1 MGMPCELSDVV
12 VLSAVRLPIGRFG
25 GTLRNTSAME
35 LGGKTIAEAVKRSR
49 VPVDQI
55 GEVIMGHC
63 RQAGNG
69 PNPARTAEYLSGL
82 PLTIPA
88 QTLNKS
94 CPSALRGL
102 LLASQQIRLGDADVI
117 VAGGMDSMSTMPHLL
132 KGARFDGFR
141 LGNITLQDD
150 WYTVVGLAGMTAIQ
164 GADYIGK
171 KYGITRA
178 AQDEFALESHRKA
191 VAAWNENRF
200 ADEVVSFEV
209 RPQGRQPGAVLE
221 RDENPRADTS
231 LDKLSKLSPAAPGV
245 ETITAGNSSGMGDS
259 AAALVL
265 ASRAKARELGLQ
277 PLASLVSC
285 GITGCEDPRDMFEGP
300 PLAIAMA
307 LKRAGMSL
315 GDLDLIEVNEAFAA
329 QVLANERVAG
339 WDRAKLN
346 VNGGAIALGHPTG
359 HTGARIVVT
368 LIHALRR
375 LKKELGVAAICGGDG
390 IGVAA
395 IVKIEG

>member
-12 VLSAVRLPIGRFG
+12 VLSPVRLPIGRFG

-150 WYTVVGLAGMTAIQ
+150 WYTVVGLAGMTALQ

-178 AQDEFALESHRKA
+178 AQDELALESHRKA
-191 VAAWNENRF
+191 VAAWKENRF
-200 ADEVVSFEV
+200 ADEVV
-209 RPQGRQPGAVLE
+209 P
-221 RDENPRADTS
+221 
-231 LDKLSKLSPAAPGV
+231 
-245 ETITAGNSSGMGDS
+245 
-259 AAALVL
+259 
-265 ASRAKARELGLQ
+265 
-277 PLASLVSC
+277 
-285 GITGCEDPRDMFEGP
+285 
-300 PLAIAMA
+300 
-307 LKRAGMSL
+307 
-315 GDLDLIEVNEAFAA
+315 
-329 QVLANERVAG
+329 
-339 WDRAKLN
+339 
-346 VNGGAIALGHPTG
+346 
-359 HTGARIVVT
+359 
-368 LIHALRR
+368 
-375 LKKELGVAAICGGDG
+375 
-390 IGVAA
+390 
-395 IVKIEG
+395 

>member
-1 MGMPCELSDVV
+1 MKDVV
-12 VLSAVRLPIGRFG
+12 ILSGVRVPIGRFG
-25 GTLRNTSAME
+25 GTLRRSSAME
-35 LGGKTIAEAVKRSR
+35 LGGKAIAEAVKRSR
-49 VPVDQI
+49 VPAEHID
-55 GEVIMGHC
+55 EVIMGHC

-69 PNPARTAEYLSGL
+69 PNPARTAQYLSGL

-88 QTLNKS
+88 QTINKS

-102 LLASQQIRLGDADVI
+102 ILASQQIRLGDAGAI

-178 AQDEFALESHRKA
+178 EQDELALESHRKA
-191 VAAWNENRF
+191 VAAWEENRF
-200 ADEVVSFEV
+200 VDEVVPFEV
-209 RPQGRQPGAVLE
+209 PPQGREPGALLE

-231 LDKLSKLSPAAPGV
+231 AEKLAKLPPAAPGV
-245 ETITAGNSSGMGDS
+245 ETVTPGNSSGMGDS
-259 AAALVL
+259 AAALVV
-265 ASRAKARELGLQ
+265 ASRAKARELGVS
-277 PLASLVSC
+277 PIASLVSC
-285 GITGCEDPRDMFEGP
+285 GIAGCEDPRDMFEGP
-300 PLAIAMA
+300 PRAIAMA
-307 LKRAGMSL
+307 LKSAGMSL
-315 GDLDLIEVNEAFAA
+315 ADLDLIEVNEAFAA
-329 QVLANERVAG
+329 QVVANERVTG
-339 WDRAKLN
+339 WDRARLN

-375 LKKELGVAAICGGDG
+375 RDKEIGVAAICGGDG
-390 IGVAA
+390 IGIAT